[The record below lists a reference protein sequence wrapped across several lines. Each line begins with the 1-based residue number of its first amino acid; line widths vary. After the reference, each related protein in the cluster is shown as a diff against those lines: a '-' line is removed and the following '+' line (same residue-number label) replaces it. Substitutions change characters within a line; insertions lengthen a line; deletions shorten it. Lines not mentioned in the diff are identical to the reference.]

1 MSEAETPSL
10 RENER
15 HVLLVEDEELVALD
29 LVESLNS
36 RGWRI
41 VGPAATL
48 EEAMALVSTGVHL
61 DAAVL
66 DVNLRGRWVHTLA
79 EELARRGVPFVVC
92 TGYELVDPD
101 NRFASAPVIA
111 KPIVGDRVGAAL
123 TELLDGPRGP
133 SQGATPEIR

>member
-1 MSEAETPSL
+1 MSESESPSS
-10 RENER
+10 NEPR

-29 LVESLNS
+29 LVEALHS

-48 EEAMALVSTGVHL
+48 EEAMSLVATDVHL

-79 EELARRGVPFVVC
+79 EELVRRGVPFVVC

-101 NRFASAPVIA
+101 NRFADAPVIA

-123 TELLDGPRGP
+123 SDLLDGPREP
-133 SQGATPEIR
+133 TPEATPAAR

>member
-1 MSEAETPSL
+1 MSEAEAASSQP
-10 RENER
+10 R

-29 LVESLNS
+29 LVEALNG
-36 RGWRI
+36 RGWQI

-48 EEAMALVSTGVHL
+48 EEAMSLVATGIHL

-101 NRFASAPVIA
+101 NRFADAPVIA

-123 TELLDGPRGP
+123 SDLLDGPQEP
-133 SQGATPEIR
+133 APEATPEAG

>member
-1 MSEAETPSL
+1 MSEAESASPEKARL
-10 RENER
+10 
-15 HVLLVEDEELVALD
+15 VLLVEDEELVALD
-29 LVESLNS
+29 LVESLNR
-36 RGWRI
+36 RGWQI

-48 EEAMALVSTGVHL
+48 EEAMSLVATGVPL

-101 NRFASAPVIA
+101 NKFADAPIIA

-123 TELLDGPRGP
+123 SDLLSSP
-133 SQGATPEIR
+133 QTPAPEASPKAS

>member
-1 MSEAETPSL
+1 MSEAEAASSQP
-10 RENER
+10 R

-29 LVESLNS
+29 LVEALNG

-48 EEAMALVSTGVHL
+48 DEAMSLVATDIHL

-101 NRFASAPVIA
+101 NRFADAPIIA

-123 TELLDGPRGP
+123 SDLLDGPHEP
-133 SQGATPEIR
+133 SPEVTPEAG